1 MNTTK
6 KVAFNQMSKA
16 QDATKALA
24 VNAGKAWS
32 EKDLTYLENH
42 MFEDTIESIAIALGR
57 TAYSIETKLS
67 KDAHFINLRKKKGDV
82 PTEKAEAQAPV
93 KYNFV
98 SSDLDVLFG
107 TGD

>member
-32 EKDLTYLENH
+32 TKDLTYLENH
-42 MFEDTIESIAIALGR
+42 MFEDTIEAIAIALGR

-67 KDAHFINLRKKKGDV
+67 KDPHFIELRKKKGDT
-82 PTEKAEAQAPV
+82 PIEKAKPIAPE
-93 KYNFV
+93 KQYFV
-98 SSDLDVLFG
+98 SADVDVLFG